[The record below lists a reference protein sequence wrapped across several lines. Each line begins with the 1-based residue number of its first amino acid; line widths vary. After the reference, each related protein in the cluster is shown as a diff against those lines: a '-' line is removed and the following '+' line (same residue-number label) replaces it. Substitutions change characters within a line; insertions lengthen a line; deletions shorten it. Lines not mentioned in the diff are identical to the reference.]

1 MIVNETECFLLR
13 IAIFMEILDQRKT
26 GTVNCI
32 MGLFGWRILI
42 PLQRNSVLR
51 QNQSSLTSNHKM
63 TNNILSYS
71 LNNQDLND
79 IEEVRIQLESSNTN
93 TCSELSNKSF
103 LSSKNRHFEVEAGRT
118 TFMRKGVT
126 FANKQKKRK
135 TKQKKIKTRG
145 NLKMINC
152 KEKRRKY

>member
-1 MIVNETECFLLR
+1 MKLVLTVYHDCKRNRMFFAENCNFHGNLR
-13 IAIFMEILDQRKT
+13 PAEDWD
-26 GTVNCI
+26 GDVSNCI

-51 QNQSSLTSNHKM
+51 QNQSCLTSNLKM

-71 LNNQDLND
+71 LNNQDPND
-79 IEEVRIQLESSNTN
+79 IEEVRIQLESSNTD

-135 TKQKKIKTRG
+135 TKQKNK
-145 NLKMINC
+145 N
-152 KEKRRKY
+152 